1 MARPTFQVADVFR
14 RHGEAY
20 REANAG
26 HLDRCQ
32 RRVMAAIE
40 VCRTAALGGH
50 VRCCKT
56 CGHREISYCS
66 CRDRHCPTCQ
76 ASAARA
82 WLEARQADLL
92 PVEYF
97 HVVFTLPQ
105 PIAGVAYQNK
115 AVVYGL
121 LFEAAAET
129 LKTIAGDPE
138 HLGVEIGFTAVLHTW
153 GQTLTHHPH
162 VHCIV
167 PGGGLSSD
175 GKSWVA
181 CRPGYF
187 VPERVLSSLF
197 RGVLLGKLAA
207 AYKDGRLQF
216 FSDLAHLAEPGA
228 FSAYLA
234 PIWQIDWVVDCK
246 KPFAGPEQVL
256 RYLSRYT
263 HRVAISDHRL
273 VEVTDDHVI
282 FSWKDYSDG
291 SRIKLMTL
299 ASAEFM
305 RRFLLHVL
313 PDGFQRIRHYGFLA
327 NANRVAKLA
336 RIRELLPPAP
346 QQQGEATPQDPA
358 EMATQPECA
367 ATPTADNE
375 CQPTCPEPT
384 CPECGGEMEIVE
396 TLVKAPRRGAIDTS

>member
-1 MARPTFQVADVFR
+1 VADVFR

-40 VCRTAALGGH
+40 ACRTAALGGH
-50 VRCCKT
+50 VHRCKK
-56 CGHREISYCS
+56 CGRTEISYSS

-76 ASAARA
+76 GSAARA

-105 PIAGVAYQNK
+105 QIAAIAYQNK
-115 AVVYGL
+115 EVVYGI
-121 LFEAAAET
+121 LFEATAET
-129 LKTIAGDPE
+129 LKTVARDPK
-138 HLGVEIGFTAVLHTW
+138 HLGAEIGFTAVLHTW

-167 PGGGLSSD
+167 PGGGLSPD
-175 GKSWVA
+175 GASWIA
-181 CRPGYF
+181 CRPAYF
-187 VPERVLSSLF
+187 LPERVLSSLF
-197 RGVLLGKLAA
+197 RRLLLEKLVAA
-207 AYKDGRLQF
+207 HEDKRLNF
-216 FSDLAHLAEPGA
+216 FSDLAHLVEKSA

-234 PIWQIDWVVDCK
+234 PIYQLDWVVDCK
-246 KPFAGPEQVL
+246 QPFAGPEQVL

-273 VEVTDDHVI
+273 VEITDDDVT
-282 FSWKDYSDG
+282 FTWKDYSDG
-291 SRIKLMTL
+291 SRIKHMTL
-299 ASAEFM
+299 APAEFI

-327 NANRVAKLA
+327 NGNRQANLA
-336 RIRELLPPAP
+336 RIRKLLPP
-346 QQQGEATPQDPA
+346 QQQVVTQGDAT
-358 EMATQPECA
+358 ATIGPEDLA
-367 ATPTADNE
+367 ASTTDDDW
-375 CQPTCPEPT
+375 QPTCPD
-384 CPECGGEMEIVE
+384 CGGVMEIIE
-396 TLVKAPRRGAIDTS
+396 TLPKARPDTAPRIDTS

>member
-1 MARPTFQVADVFR
+1 VARPTFQVAEVLH
-14 RHGEAY
+14 RHGKAY

-32 RRVMAAIE
+32 RRVMGAIE
-40 VCRTAALGGH
+40 ACRTAALGGH
-50 VRCCKT
+50 VRCCKK
-56 CGHREISYCS
+56 CGHREIAYCS

-76 ASAARA
+76 GSAARA

-92 PVEYF
+92 PMEYF

-105 PIAGVAYQNK
+105 QVAAVAYQNK
-115 AVVYGL
+115 EVVYGL
-121 LFEAAAET
+121 LFEATAEA
-129 LKTIAGDPE
+129 LKKIAGDPK
-138 HLGVEIGFTAVLHTW
+138 HLGAEIGFTAVLHTW

-167 PGGGLSSD
+167 PGGGPSPD
-175 GKSWVA
+175 GTRWIA

-187 VPERVLSSLF
+187 LPERVLSTLF
-197 RGVLLGKLAA
+197 RSMFLRKLVVAHT
-207 AYKDGRLQF
+207 DGQLNF
-216 FSDLAHLAEPGA
+216 FSDLAHLAEPRT

-234 PIWQIDWVVDCK
+234 PLWRIDWVVDCK
-246 KPFAGPEQVL
+246 QPFGGPEQVL

-273 VEVTDDHVI
+273 VEVTDDHVT
-282 FSWKDYSDG
+282 FTWKDYSDG

-299 ASAEFM
+299 SPTEFI

-327 NANRVAKLA
+327 NGHREAKLA
-336 RIRELLPPAP
+336 RIRQLLAPAP
-346 QQQGEATPQDPA
+346 QQQVASAPQTA
-358 EMATQPECA
+358 AMTTEPEHVA
-367 ATPTADNE
+367 APTTDDE
-375 CQPTCPEPT
+375 WRPTCPV
-384 CPECGGEMEIVE
+384 CGGEMEIVE
-396 TLVKAPRRGAIDTS
+396 TLAKAPCHSAPRIDTS

>member
-1 MARPTFQVADVFR
+1 MARPAFQVAEIFR
-14 RHGEAY
+14 RHGTAY

-40 VCRTAALGGH
+40 ACRTAALGGH
-50 VRCCKT
+50 VWQCGA
-56 CGHREISYCS
+56 CGHKEIAYSS

-76 ASAARA
+76 GAAARA

-105 PIAGVAYQNK
+105 QIAAIAYQNK
-115 AVVYGL
+115 EVVYGL
-121 LFEAAAET
+121 LFEATAET
-129 LKTIAGDPE
+129 LKTIARDPK
-138 HLGVEIGFTAVLHTW
+138 HLGAEIGFTAVLHTW

-167 PGGGLSSD
+167 PGGGLSPD
-175 GKSWVA
+175 GASWIA

-187 VPERVLSSLF
+187 LPERVLSTLF
-197 RGVLLGKLAA
+197 RGVFLGKLVA

-216 FSDLAHLAEPGA
+216 FSDLAPLAEKSA

-234 PIWQIDWVVDCK
+234 PIWQVDWVADCK
-246 KPFAGPEQVL
+246 QPFAGPEQVL

-273 VEVTDDHVI
+273 VEITDDHVT
-282 FSWKDYSDG
+282 FTWKDYSEG
-291 SRIKLMTL
+291 AQIKPMTL
-299 ASAEFM
+299 SHTEFM

-327 NANRVAKLA
+327 NGNRQAKLA
-336 RIRELLPPAP
+336 RIRELLPAVAQQQVVPAP
-346 QQQGEATPQDPA
+346 QGAATA
-358 EMATQPECA
+358 MLEPECA
-367 ATPTADNE
+367 SASNTDDE
-375 CQPTCPEPT
+375 WQPTCPD
-384 CPECGGEMEIVE
+384 CGGAMEIVE
-396 TLVKAPRRGAIDTS
+396 MLPKARPDSALRIDTS

>member
-1 MARPTFQVADVFR
+1 VARPAFQVADVFR

-20 REANAG
+20 REANAD

-40 VCRTAALGGH
+40 ACRTAALGGH
-50 VRCCKT
+50 VLCCTK
-56 CGHREISYCS
+56 CGRKEIAYCS

-76 ASAARA
+76 GSAARA

-105 PIAGVAYQNK
+105 PIAAVAYQNK

-129 LKTIAGDPE
+129 LKTIARDPE
-138 HLGVEIGFTAVLHTW
+138 HLGAEIGFTAVLHTW
-153 GQTLTHHPH
+153 GQTLTQHPH

-167 PGGGLSSD
+167 PGGGLSPD
-175 GKSWVA
+175 GKRWIA
-181 CRPGYF
+181 CRSGYF
-187 VPERVLSSLF
+187 LSERVLSSLF
-197 RGVLLGKLAA
+197 RGVFLGKLLAG
-207 AYKDGRLQF
+207 YKDGRLQF
-216 FSDLAHLAEPGA
+216 FSDLAHLAEPPA

-234 PIWQIDWVVDCK
+234 PLWQLDWVVDCK

-273 VEVTDDHVI
+273 VEVTDDHVT
-282 FSWKDYSDG
+282 FRWKDYSDG
-291 SRIKLMTL
+291 SRIKFMTL
-299 ASAEFM
+299 APHEFM

-327 NANRVAKLA
+327 NGNRAAKLA

-346 QQQGEATPQDPA
+346 QQQRKSTPQDAA
-358 EMATQPECA
+358 EIATEPECA
-367 ATPTADNE
+367 AASASDDE
-375 CQPTCPEPT
+375 YQPP

-396 TLVKAPRRGAIDTS
+396 RLAKAPRRSSPRIDTS

>member
-1 MARPTFQVADVFR
+1 VARPAFQVADVFR

-40 VCRTAALGGH
+40 ACRTAALGGH
-50 VRCCKT
+50 VLCCKK
-56 CGHREISYCS
+56 CGHKEIAYSS
-66 CRDRHCPTCQ
+66 CRNRHCPTCQ
-76 ASAARA
+76 GSAARA

-105 PIAGVAYQNK
+105 QVAAVAYQNK
-115 AVVYGL
+115 EVAYGL
-121 LFEAAAET
+121 LFEAASET
-129 LKTIAGDPE
+129 LKTIARDPE
-138 HLGVEIGFTAVLHTW
+138 HLGADIGFTAVLHTW

-167 PGGGLSSD
+167 PGGGLSPD
-175 GKSWVA
+175 GTRWIA

-187 VPERVLSSLF
+187 LPERVLSSLF
-197 RGVLLGKLAA
+197 RGVFLGKLVAA
-207 AYKDGRLQF
+207 HKDGRLRF
-216 FSDLAHLAEPGA
+216 FSDLAHLAEPKA

-234 PIWQIDWVVDCK
+234 PLWQMDWVVDCK
-246 KPFAGPEQVL
+246 QPFAGPEQVL

-273 VEVTDDHVI
+273 VEVTDDHVA
-282 FSWKDYSDG
+282 FTWKDYSD
-291 SRIKLMTL
+291 SSCIKLMTL
-299 ASAEFM
+299 APHEFM

-313 PDGFQRIRHYGFLA
+313 PDGFQRIRHYGFLG
-327 NANRVAKLA
+327 NGNRAAKLA
-336 RIRELLPPAP
+336 RIRELLAPTP
-346 QQQGEATPQDPA
+346 QQQVASTPHEAA
-358 EMATQPECA
+358 ERATEPECA
-367 ATPTADNE
+367 AAPTADEE
-375 CQPTCPEPT
+375 CQQT

-396 TLVKAPRRGAIDTS
+396 TLAKAPRRSAPRIDTS